1 MRIAPSVAQL
11 LQLRWA
17 PWGAWMGSLLCVMS
31 PSWRGGKRSDKEGG
45 VLLASAS
52 VRRVS
57 VVGTSGA
64 GKSTLARALAGALD
78 AEFLELDSVF
88 HQPGWV
94 PLPREEFR
102 RRVAAAVAGE
112 RWVIDG
118 NYTSQVKDLV
128 WARADTVVWLDLP
141 RRTVMRRVIWRS
153 LWRAAKRTELWNGN
167 RERWRNF
174 FSVDK
179 EESVIAWA
187 WQTHAATRAKLEAA
201 RADQGNSHL
210 EFVRLTSPAA
220 VRRFLRSAA
229 PSPSSGAPSSGAP
242 SSGVDQL

>member
-1 MRIAPSVAQL
+1 
-11 LQLRWA
+11 
-17 PWGAWMGSLLCVMS
+17 
-31 PSWRGGKRSDKEGG
+31 
-45 VLLASAS
+45 VLLPSAP

-64 GKSTLARALAGALD
+64 GKSTLSRALAGALD
-78 AEFLELDSVF
+78 AECLELDSVF

-102 RRVAAAVAGE
+102 QRVTAVVAGE

-141 RRTVMRRVIWRS
+141 RRTVMRRIIWRS
-153 LWRAAKRTELWNGN
+153 FRRAAARTELWNGN

-174 FSVDK
+174 FSLDK

-187 WQTHAATRAKLEAA
+187 WQTHAATGPSWRRPWPIRGPATWSSFGLPGRRRCGGSCQALTRALT
-201 RADQGNSHL
+201 RA
-210 EFVRLTSPAA
+210 LT
-220 VRRFLRSAA
+220 
-229 PSPSSGAPSSGAP
+229 
-242 SSGVDQL
+242 

>member
-1 MRIAPSVAQL
+1 
-11 LQLRWA
+11 
-17 PWGAWMGSLLCVMS
+17 
-31 PSWRGGKRSDKEGG
+31 
-45 VLLASAS
+45 

-64 GKSTLARALAGALD
+64 GKSTLAAGLARVLD

-94 PLPREEFR
+94 PLAREEFR

-141 RRTVMRRVIWRS
+141 RRTVMRRIIWRS

-174 FSVDK
+174 FSLDK

-242 SSGVDQL
+242 SSGAPSSGAPSSGAPASGVDEL

>member
-1 MRIAPSVAQL
+1 M
-11 LQLRWA
+11 
-17 PWGAWMGSLLCVMS
+17 
-31 PSWRGGKRSDKEGG
+31 
-45 VLLASAS
+45 
-52 VRRVS
+52 RRVS
-57 VVGTSGA
+57 VVGNSGV
-64 GKSTLARALAGALD
+64 GKSTLARSLAAALD

-88 HQPGWV
+88 HQAGWV

-102 RRVAAAVAGE
+102 RRVAAVVAGE

-141 RRTVMRRVIWRS
+141 RRTVMRRIIWRS
-153 LWRAAKRTELWNGN
+153 FRRAAARTELWNGN
-167 RERWRNF
+167 RERWRNL
-174 FSVDK
+174 FSMDK

-201 RADQGNSHL
+201 MADQANSHL
-210 EFVRLTSPAA
+210 RFVRLTSAAA

-229 PSPSSGAPSSGAP
+229 PSPASAAPPPTAAP
-242 SSGVDQL
+242 PPALGVDQL